1 VIFKTELI
9 KMYLIGNV
17 NFENLTY
24 DAKGMLGE
32 VEVKLVLPR
41 ILRNRT
47 RLKLKYFGYHAGL
60 AADNPD
66 YVAGVFSLDEN
77 AFPSKYQDY
86 VYRHHVKEIQMRV
99 FDDEGSIMHDN
110 VISHI
115 VDDVNG
121 MTVDDSKHVDYISF
135 PATKECQ
142 AQHLQGATEVAN
154 NFANPASVIRGYS
167 KMHDLELGFVE
178 ASSSFVNVKLTALP
192 LAYDDA
198 LVASVVSGE
207 PNVRMDSVSFVMELK

>member
-1 VIFKTELI
+1 
-9 KMYLIGNV
+9 MYLIGNA

-24 DAKGMLGE
+24 DAKGMVGE

-41 ILRNRT
+41 ILRNRA

-60 AADNPD
+60 AKDHPD
-66 YVAGVFSLDEN
+66 YVSGDFSLDQST
-77 AFPSKYQDY
+77 FPTKYQDY
-86 VYRHHVKEIQMRV
+86 VYRHDVKEIQMRV
-99 FDDEGSIMHDN
+99 FDDGGSIMRDN

-121 MTVDDSKHVDYISF
+121 MTVDDVKHVDYISF
-135 PATKECQ
+135 PATKESQ
-142 AQHLQGATEVAN
+142 AQQLVGTIKLTN
-154 NFANPASVIRGYS
+154 IFAIPVSVIRGYG
-167 KMHDLELGFVE
+167 KTHDLELGFVE

-192 LAYDDA
+192 LAYDDTIIG
-198 LVASVVSGE
+198 SVVSGE